1 MYNQELCNF
10 HCIHIYQIQVKI
22 IRLISSIG
30 FSVFE
35 KNGLSIAAIIEQHNS
50 IIFKNL
56 EINSII

>member
-1 MYNQELCNF
+1 MYNQELYNF

-35 KNGLSIAAIIEQHNS
+35 KNGLSIAAVIEHDS

-56 EINSII
+56 EWD